1 MAGQDDT
8 SIDLYLSGRVNKSNL
23 RRPGGGKMFSN
34 LSRAA
39 ATMSVGSKAA
49 IFFSKVKLNTYRN
62 HEHVT
67 KTAFSIQ

>member
-1 MAGQDDT
+1 MAGQEDK

-23 RRPGGGKMFSN
+23 RRAGGGKMFSN

-49 IFFSKVKLNTYRN
+49 IFFSKVKINIYRN